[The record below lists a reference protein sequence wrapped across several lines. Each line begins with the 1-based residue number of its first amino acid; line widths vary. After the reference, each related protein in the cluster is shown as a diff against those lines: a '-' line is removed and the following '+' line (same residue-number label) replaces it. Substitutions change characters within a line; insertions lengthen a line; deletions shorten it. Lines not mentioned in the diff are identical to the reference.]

1 MRGNKPWAITAYLAL
16 ADAPVPRARLISLL
30 FDGAQDPAGAL
41 RWNLG
46 QVRRLLGR
54 PGALSGPL
62 VSLPG
67 DGPVRFDVDVLAAAR
82 WQDAVQL
89 GGLGGELLE
98 GMQFPGCAAFETWL
112 IGERRRF
119 AALTEA
125 ALQEATLNALSV
137 GSPGDGVG
145 YASRL
150 VTLNPLAGPPAGRR
164 PPRRPR
170 APGRGAADRTDT
182 CLGRRHGGPARA
194 ARSRR
199 GGHR

>member
-1 MRGNKPWAITAYLAL
+1 M
-16 ADAPVPRARLISLL
+16 
-30 FDGAQDPAGAL
+30 
-41 RWNLG
+41 
-46 QVRRLLGR
+46 RRLLGR
-54 PGALSGPL
+54 PGALSGPVL
-62 VSLPG
+62 SLPG
-67 DGPVRFDVDVLAAAR
+67 DGSVRFDIDVLAAAR
-82 WQDAVQL
+82 WQEAAEL
-89 GGLGGELLE
+89 EGLGGELLE

-112 IGERRRF
+112 TGERRRF

-125 ALQEATLNALSV
+125 VLQDATLHALSV
-137 GSPGDGVG
+137 GSLGDGVG